1 MHNNYVVLFLFLFIG
16 LLHEFPDGG
25 VSGAPS
31 HCCGGGG
38 PLPGAVRLHP
48 HLPAP
53 SAGAARMVQV
63 AGFWLKAG
71 SEAPSTEQDYVIT
84 ASVKRNLRN
93 LARVVSAR

>member
-1 MHNNYVVLFLFLFIG
+1 MSFLTEVCQEHHHIVVAEVVRCLALSDSTLT
-16 LLHEFPDGG
+16 
-25 VSGAPS
+25 S
-31 HCCGGGG
+31 
-38 PLPGAVRLHP
+38 LP
-48 HLPAP
+48 PAP
-53 SAGAARMVQV
+53 SAGAARTVQV